1 MLDAKPTSNRVILSL
16 GRTLDRISKYLRSI
30 FLKSE
35 MQMACSSRSFLG
47 SQNAPFEPDNEV
59 SLPPKMAPSNRTTK
73 YLFPEMIASCRN
85 PKYLF
90 PKWLLDALRTGT
102 LSIFLEDSK
111 YLRPKRPLRSGT
123 RSIFGRYSAP
133 RTSLF
138 PMEVCDLS
146 LESLCSRQD
155 ATI

>member
-1 MLDAKPTSNRVILSL
+1 
-16 GRTLDRISKYLRSI
+16 
-30 FLKSE
+30 
-35 MQMACSSRSFLG
+35 MACSSCSFLG
-47 SQNAPFEPDNEV
+47 SQIGPFEPDNEV

-102 LSIFLEDSK
+102 RSIFLEDSK

-146 LESLCSRQD
+146 LESLRRDTVQVHVAGAAIFTCTCTTTVLRMKRNAGD
-155 ATI
+155 